1 MLVIGGRYDACNG
14 QFTYVLSGMHSEALG
29 GVVKDEVVSDHDVN
43 FVFQSRLKGLTGHY
57 TLSQNTCTL

>member
-1 MLVIGGRYDACNG
+1 
-14 QFTYVLSGMHSEALG
+14 MHSEALG